1 MKKNPLIVSGHA
13 FVGED
18 LALVPADIIIED
30 GIVSAIEESAR
41 VPPVWIC
48 PAFFNAHTHIG
59 DTIAMDCG
67 INGDLVTMVT
77 PPDGLKHRLLANTSH
92 QDLVRGR
99 RSSIEGMIAGGI
111 AGCADFR
118 EGGSGG
124 VFALREAASGLL
136 FRPFIFG
143 RDGGEGVAEGL
154 GISSTRDHSGFETIV
169 ENARRKGKKIAIH
182 AGEKD
187 AQDVDDAIA
196 LEPDLLI
203 HCTFATKKQLREC
216 SDRQIPIA
224 VCPRSNWAL
233 GVATSSEH
241 PPLKMMHELGCRIL
255 LGTDNVMFVK
265 PDMFSEM
272 SFTSTVYRIDPTVLL
287 RAAVQ
292 GSEFTGHS
300 FFISKGQ
307 PANLF
312 TIDTTRSSL
321 CFSRDPMASL
331 IKRASSCQ
339 IANNVFNL

>member
-1 MKKNPLIVSGHA
+1 MKKIHLIVSGHA

-18 LALVPADIIIED
+18 LALLPADIFIED
-30 GIVSAIEESAR
+30 GIVTAIEESDR
-41 VPPVWIC
+41 VPPIWIC

-67 INGDLVTMVT
+67 INGDLMTMVT
-77 PPDGLKHRLLANTSH
+77 PPDGLKHRLLAVASH
-92 QDLVRGR
+92 KDLVRGMH
-99 RSSIEGMIAGGI
+99 SSLEGMIAGGI

-118 EGGSGG
+118 EGGEGG
-124 VFALREAASGLL
+124 VFAFREAASGLL

-143 RDGGEGVAEGL
+143 REGGEGVADGL
-154 GISSTRDHSGFETIV
+154 GISSTRDQHNLEAIV
-169 ENARRKGKKIAIH
+169 ADARCKGKKIAVH

-187 AQDVDDAIA
+187 VKDIDDAIA

-203 HCTFATKKQLREC
+203 HCTYATKKQLREC

-233 GVATSSEH
+233 GVTSSSDH
-241 PPLKMMHELGCRIL
+241 PPLKLMQDLGCRIL
-255 LGTDNVMFVK
+255 LGTDNVMFVP

-272 SFTSTVYRIDPTVLL
+272 SFTSAVYKIDPKVLL

-292 GSEFTGHS
+292 GSEFTGNS

-321 CFSRDPMASL
+321 CFSRDPVTSL